1 MPLNTLFDARNL
13 SRLEALL
20 LAHPV
25 TQTCLQGRL
34 YAGEG
39 QCLTALTLT
48 RDLDVP
54 LRLDAVTL
62 GRLCMV
68 PDGAL
73 VTATRSTER
82 AATPAGIGILAHHA
96 RGAGEARNKVVV
108 YCAEEGTALWI
119 DSWREPGAALA
130 QSAPSCFMCVAFGF
144 MAITA
149 YRLGLTRIGVIGS
162 GQGEF
167 LGEDVGPS
175 KDYAV
180 WPKFGFDA
188 AVSAAEIDRYPER
201 ALHRATSIQD
211 VRRAVPGWW
220 EAHGT
225 GRAMSFDLAAGSRS
239 WAILFNYL
247 YSSLAQ
253 EPRVDASVPPPPDTA
268 ARSELA
274 SAQDRE
280 EGRTYCEPAP
290 VAIMP
295 VGGKLLA
302 TLAGKP
308 VAPKTASA
316 ESDAPSIDDAAC
328 GHHAENLPKPKR
340 GMLRQ
345 STL

>member
-13 SRLEALL
+13 CRLEALL
-20 LAHPV
+20 LAQPV

-34 YAGEG
+34 YASEG
-39 QCLTALTLT
+39 QCLPALTLT
-48 RDLDVP
+48 RDLDIP

-62 GRLCMV
+62 ARLCMV

-73 VTATRSTER
+73 VTTTGSAAR
-82 AATPAGIGILAHHA
+82 AATPAGIGILADHA
-96 RGAGEARNKVVV
+96 HGAGEARNKIVL
-108 YCAEEGTALWI
+108 YSSEEGTALWI
-119 DSWREPGAALA
+119 DGWCEPGAALA

-167 LGEDVGPS
+167 QGEDVGRS

-211 VRRAVPGWW
+211 VRKAVPGWW

-247 YSSLAQ
+247 YCSLAQ
-253 EPRVDASVPPPPDTA
+253 EPRVDASVLTPPDTA

-274 SAQDRE
+274 SAQDRAK
-280 EGRTYCEPAP
+280 GRTYFEPDP
-290 VAIMP
+290 VTVLP
-295 VGGKLLA
+295 VGAKRLA

-308 VAPKTASA
+308 VALETASA
-316 ESDAPSIDDAAC
+316 DSGASSIDDTAC
-328 GHHAENLPKPKR
+328 GASRREFA
-340 GMLRQ
+340 
-345 STL
+345 